1 MSRFQPRV
9 GYCTNVHAGTD
20 LRAIRETL
28 ATHAAAIAQDRRRKR
43 PDAGPLPVGLWI
55 PASAADELIAAG
67 AAEAFGGWLAEHD
80 LTPLTI
86 NGFPYDNFHLPV
98 VKHRVYRPAW
108 WEPQRLHYTRQ
119 LAELLTRLLAEDEPD
134 RIGSISTLP
143 LGWPGRLGR
152 SDAAASDTTANAG
165 NRASDRPA
173 VADSD
178 AGVDAANVARAGANL
193 RELAT
198 DLQRIERRSGRR
210 IVVAIEPE
218 PGCLLDRFEDVIRFF
233 ERELPDS
240 HHRRYLGVCHDV
252 CHSAVMF
259 EPQAAALTAYAR
271 AGLIVGKVQ
280 ISCAI
285 DLPLEDYTPAD
296 RIAAIAELRGFAE
309 DRYLHQTG
317 VLDAAGK
324 FRLVEDLPQW
334 LADVAHA
341 DRATAAAGENVGAL
355 NAPRD
360 SHLRTHFHVP
370 IFRRSL
376 GHLRSTQ
383 DAILGCLRALQGV
396 DAPEFTGHYEVET
409 YAWSV
414 LPEGLKEMSLAAGI
428 AHELEWF
435 ESRLSEFRGEEPDP
449 AEGFT
454 S

>member
-20 LRAIRETL
+20 LRTIRETL

-55 PASAADELIAAG
+55 PASAADELIAPG

-108 WEPQRLHYTRQ
+108 WESQRLHYTRQ
-119 LAELLTRLLAEDEPD
+119 LAELLTRLLAEDEPG

-143 LGWPGRLGR
+143 LGWPGPLGR
-152 SDAAASDTTANAG
+152 GDV
-165 NRASDRPA
+165 A
-173 VADSD
+173 VSGVAADSD
-178 AGVDAANVARAGANL
+178 AELEAAHVARAGANL
-193 RELAT
+193 RELAS
-198 DLQRIERRSGRR
+198 DLQRLEQRSGRR

-218 PGCLLDRFEDVIRFF
+218 PGCLLDRCEDVIRFF
-233 ERELPDS
+233 ERELPAA

-285 DLPLEDYTPAD
+285 DLPLQDYAPEDRA
-296 RIAAIAELRGFAE
+296 AAIAELRGFAE

-317 VLDAAGK
+317 VLDSAGR
-324 FRLVEDLPQW
+324 FRLIEDLPQW
-334 LADVAHA
+334 LADQAQDGRSAVGAGSDA
-341 DRATAAAGENVGAL
+341 GPVTAGET
-355 NAPRD
+355 PRD

-370 IFRRSL
+370 IFRRGL

-383 DAILGCLRALQGV
+383 DAILGCVRALHGV

-414 LPEGLKEMSLAAGI
+414 LPEGLKETSLAAGI

-435 ESRLSEFRGEEPDP
+435 ESRLSECRGEEPGSP
-449 AEGFT
+449 AGFT

>member
-20 LRAIRETL
+20 LRTIRETL
-28 ATHAAAIAQDRRRKR
+28 ATHAVAIAQDRRRKR
-43 PDAGPLPVGLWI
+43 PDVGPLPVGLWI
-55 PASAADELIAAG
+55 PASAADELIAPG
-67 AAEAFGGWLAEHD
+67 AAEAFGGWLTEHD

-108 WEPQRLHYTRQ
+108 WEPRRLRYTRQ
-119 LAELLTRLLAEDEPD
+119 LAELLVRLMAADEPD

-143 LGWPGRLGR
+143 LGWPGRIGR
-152 SDAAASDTTANAG
+152 IDAAGHDDAVELGALADTPSAALKNDAEI
-165 NRASDRPA
+165 DA
-173 VADSD
+173 V
-178 AGVDAANVARAGANL
+178 NVALAGANL
-193 RELAT
+193 RQLAS
-198 DLQRIERRSGRR
+198 DLQRLEQRSGRR

-218 PGCLLDRFEDVIRFF
+218 PGCLLDRFEDIILFF
-233 ERELPDS
+233 DRELPEEQ
-240 HHRRYLGVCHDV
+240 HRRYLGVCHDV

-259 EPQAAALTAYAR
+259 ESQAAALTAYAR
-271 AGLIVGKVQ
+271 AGLIVGKAQ

-285 DLPLEDYTPAD
+285 DLPLEDYTPHD
-296 RIAAIAELRGFAE
+296 RTAAIAELRGFAE

-317 VLDAAGK
+317 VLDAAGQ

-334 LADVAHA
+334 LADEAYA
-341 DRATAAAGENVGAL
+341 ERAAAGAGEPAGAVT
-355 NAPRD
+355 APRD

-383 DAILGCLRALQGV
+383 DAILGCLRALHGV

-414 LPEGLKEMSLAAGI
+414 LPEGLQETSLAAGI
-428 AHELEWF
+428 ARELEWF
-435 ESRLSEFRGEEPDP
+435 ESRLSECRGEEPNP
-449 AEGFT
+449 PEGFT

>member
-20 LRAIRETL
+20 LRTIRETL
-28 ATHAAAIAQDRRRKR
+28 ATHAAAIAQERRRRR
-43 PDAGPLPVGLWI
+43 PDVGPLPVGLWI
-55 PASAADELIAAG
+55 PASAADELMAPG
-67 AAEAFGGWLAEHD
+67 AAEAFGGWLSEHD

-108 WEPQRLHYTRQ
+108 WEPQRLHYTGQ
-119 LAELLTRLLAEDEPD
+119 LAELLVRLMAADKPD

-152 SDAAASDTTANAG
+152 LDAAGHDG
-165 NRASDRPA
+165 A
-173 VADSD
+173 VDLGALVSTPSAALEND
-178 AGVDAANVARAGANL
+178 AEIDLANVALAGANL
-193 RELAT
+193 RQLAG
-198 DLQRIERRSGRR
+198 DLQRLEQRTGRR

-233 ERELPDS
+233 ERELPET

-259 EPQAAALTAYAR
+259 EPQAAALQAYAR

-285 DLPLEDYTPAD
+285 DLPLADYTPED
-296 RIAAIAELRGFAE
+296 RAAALAELRGFAE

-317 VLDAAGK
+317 VLDAAGN

-334 LADVAHA
+334 LAEVAQTE
-341 DRATAAAGENVGAL
+341 RAAAEAVDTFGD
-355 NAPRD
+355 R
-360 SHLRTHFHVP
+360 HLRTHFHVP
-370 IFRRSL
+370 IFRPSL

-383 DAILGCLRALQGV
+383 HAIGECLRALQGA

-414 LPEGLKEMSLAAGI
+414 LPDGLQEPSLAAGI
-428 AHELEWF
+428 ARELEWF
-435 ESRLSEFRGEEPDP
+435 ENRLSECRG
-449 AEGFT
+449 A
-454 S
+454 